1 MKIKKTKEIQL
12 LKNIRSIIETSRH
25 NIVRE
30 INETIIKTYY
40 EIGRLLIEN
49 EQKGKIRAEYS
60 EQTINYIALQLAK
73 EFGRG
78 FSATNL
84 RSMRS
89 FYLSYKE
96 SQIWQT
102 LSAKLSWSHYLVL
115 LRIENPDERKFYE
128 VESDKENWSVREL
141 KRQLDSSLFE
151 RLALSRSKTKVKQ
164 LSKRGQIISK
174 PQDAIKDPTVL
185 EFLGFEEKDYFSESD
200 LESALIDKL
209 GSFLL
214 ELGKGF
220 TFEARQ
226 KRISFDEKHFYIDL
240 VFYHRILKCF
250 VLIDLKIGEL
260 KHQDIG
266 QMQMYVNFYDREI
279 KTAADNK
286 TIGLILCKDKDDMI
300 VNYTLP
306 KNNKQIYASKYQLY
320 LPSKKEL
327 KKQLLSNN
335 ET

>member
-141 KRQLDSSLFE
+141 KRQ
-151 RLALSRSKTKVKQ
+151 
-164 LSKRGQIISK
+164 
-174 PQDAIKDPTVL
+174 
-185 EFLGFEEKDYFSESD
+185 
-200 LESALIDKL
+200 
-209 GSFLL
+209 
-214 ELGKGF
+214 
-220 TFEARQ
+220 
-226 KRISFDEKHFYIDL
+226 
-240 VFYHRILKCF
+240 
-250 VLIDLKIGEL
+250 
-260 KHQDIG
+260 
-266 QMQMYVNFYDREI
+266 QMYVNFYDREI

-327 KKQLLSNN
+327 KKQLLSSNK
-335 ET
+335 T